1 MILGILTVDLDI
13 DHARSLK
20 DKRAVLNRVK
30 DRVRNKFNV
39 SIAEIEGNEVWNYAC
54 LGVVVVSN
62 EQRFANQVLSK
73 VVDLIDEIRDCELGE
88 HSMEFIH
95 AG

>member
-1 MILGILTVDLDI
+1 MILGILTVELDI
-13 DHARSLK
+13 DHAQSLK

-54 LGVVVVSN
+54 LGVAIVSN

-73 VVDLIDEIRDCELGE
+73 VVELIEEIRDCELGE
-88 HSMEFIH
+88 VGMEFIH
-95 AG
+95 TG